1 MRVLLSAILVGP
13 LLLLLDLPASAG
25 APQHAT
31 AALTASG
38 CNLTDAV
45 SWQHIPPVYRIDST
59 FSQDGQ
65 PHPGASIISIPQ
77 LGQKAL
83 SSPQI
88 VETFELSA
96 SASPHG
102 FDAVFVLRDRHRR
115 EVASATTPTVIVDC
129 TFA

>member
-77 LGQKAL
+77 LGQK
-83 SSPQI
+83 I